1 MTGRVSN
8 NSCSMAHSS
17 RQTKHIP
24 TRKKTLKN
32 KIGEWLKLAGDVG
45 LLALSLRDKP
55 TKWDWYA
62 AGMRSGSLLLE
73 HMRSRTGNRF
83 NSAYEY
89 FEENEDWESF
99 PREYRK
105 LIVEVAKN
113 CMVAPEFMD
122 SDDKAPYAC
131 LASVG
136 KETIGWVIQN
146 GEVFYGPYY
155 QKARKAETFTA
166 FGELVW
172 RFLGGKQLTY
182 DGAALVLDR
191 MKDEGTLATGQMW
204 LLLSQVQRYLKADIS
219 RSYLLLGAPGTGK
232 SVAIRWLT
240 SILNMKSLRVNIGA
254 LNESTDVAGALQII
268 LGILRPDVL
277 ILDDLDRID
286 RINAEL
292 LLFLELARRTC
303 KLVVASANHRSEL
316 SGACLRPGRL
326 DELIEFSCLD
336 LPLVKQLLGEFEDLA
351 EQIADLP
358 AAYVTEFANRCKV
371 LGREEAL
378 AGLAEL
384 RKRAEET
391 AKDAD
396 NKDD

>member
-1 MTGRVSN
+1 MN
-8 NSCSMAHSS
+8 NDTP
-17 RQTKHIP
+17 QTKHIP
-24 TRKKTLKN
+24 IRKKTFKQ

-62 AGMRSGSLLLE
+62 AGMRGTSLVLE
-73 HMRSRTGNRF
+73 HVKTRNNQRF

-89 FEENEDWESF
+89 FEENPDWADF

-105 LIVEVAKN
+105 LIIEVAKN
-113 CMVAPEFMD
+113 CMVAPEFMEC
-122 SDDKAPYAC
+122 DDKVSYAC
-131 LASVG
+131 LASIG
-136 KETIGWVIQN
+136 KETVGWVIQN
-146 GEVFYGPYY
+146 GEIFYGPYY
-155 QKARKAETFTA
+155 QTARKEETFTA

-172 RFLGGKQLTY
+172 KYLGGRQLAY
-182 DGAALVLDR
+182 DGSTLVLDR
-191 MKDEGTLATGQMW
+191 MKDEGTLATKQMER
-204 LLLSQVQRYLKADIS
+204 LLSQVQRYLKADIP

-240 SILNMKSLRVNIGA
+240 AMLNMKSLRVNIGA
-254 LNESTDVAGALQII
+254 LNESTDVAGSLQII

-277 ILDDLDRID
+277 ILDDLDRVD
-286 RINAEL
+286 YINAEL
-292 LLFLELARRTC
+292 LLFLELARKTC
-303 KLVVASANHRSEL
+303 KLVVASANHRGEL

-326 DELIEFSCLD
+326 DELIEFTCLD
-336 LPLVKQLLGEFEDLA
+336 ISLVRQLMGEFEDLSD
-351 EQIADLP
+351 QIADLP

-396 NKDD
+396 NDDD